1 MLCCLLGD
9 SGIFAG
15 RFFDSGVR
23 FAPPSTSLRPGFA
36 PERSVIL
43 PITRQRKEEFVAL
56 YNELLSVSSGFA
68 IVSTRGLAVTKIQA
82 LRRKIK
88 DVGGQYAVTKNTL
101 ITKALEQSGWVVPS
115 ALLQEQTAIIFGKD
129 NFPGV
134 AKALLD
140 FIEAEKLDEEK
151 MKVVGGVMGSDILN
165 ADGVKAVSQ
174 LPTLPELQ
182 AQIIGLIVQ
191 PAVNLVS
198 ILDAA
203 DAGIVNVLQAL
214 LDKDKDSGEAA

>member
-1 MLCCLLGD
+1 M
-9 SGIFAG
+9 I
-15 RFFDSGVR
+15 
-23 FAPPSTSLRPGFA
+23 
-36 PERSVIL
+36 PERSIIL

-56 YNELLSVSSGFA
+56 YNELLQVSSGFA
-68 IVSTRGLAVTKIQA
+68 IVSTRGLAVNKIEA

-88 DVGGQYAVTKNTL
+88 DAGGQYAVTKNTL
-101 ITKALEQSGWVVPS
+101 MTKALEQSGWVVPS
-115 ALLQEQTAIIFGKD
+115 ALLQEQTAIVFGKD

-140 FIEAEKLDEEK
+140 FIEAEKLEEDK
-151 MKVVGGVMGSDILN
+151 MKVVGGVMGNDILN

-191 PAVNLVS
+191 PAINLVS
-198 ILDAA
+198 ILEAA

-214 LDKDKDSGEAA
+214 LDKDENKDNGEAA